1 MEFDEI
7 DKMMK
12 KLERGFKE
20 LEDHIMRALRDEVRK
35 LYEDL
40 ASMERMFRPM
50 WHHEGYLEPLYA
62 IKDLGDRIVVYID
75 LPFAEESTIDVK
87 FVDDKMVIRAKLK
100 KSLSY
105 SDWSTRFE
113 GTSFSEY
120 RTVIDL
126 PIKASPERVK
136 VRAKR
141 GVVEITIFK

>member
-7 DKMMK
+7 NKMMR
-12 KLERGFKE
+12 KLEKEFKE

-40 ASMERMFRPM
+40 ASMERMFKPM
-50 WHHEGYLEPLYA
+50 WHHEGYLEPLYT

-87 FVDDKMVIRAKLK
+87 FIDNKMVIRAKLK
-100 KSLSY
+100 KNLSY

-126 PIKASPERVK
+126 PIKVSPDRVK